1 MLTYVTV
8 LNPSGEKIKSLL
20 WKCNLNAKHYP
31 EKNSTCTHFL
41 LPFVECP
48 QRHFK
53 KGCHYPSN
61 SLEFTPKFI
70 DDLEIGQLGIYF
82 REHYEKFDRGDY
94 KKKMLKNDDARSVR
108 KNCKIWDIFM
118 FIWITQGA
126 LRDPPCQWAQNI
138 NQQH

>member
-82 REHYEKFDRGDY
+82 REHYEKFDRGDH
-94 KKKMLKNDDARSVR
+94 KKKKCWKMMMQGVWERTVKYE
-108 KNCKIWDIFM
+108 IFLCLYESLR
-118 FIWITQGA
+118 A
-126 LRDPPCQWAQNI
+126 L
-138 NQQH
+138 